1 MCKDTCKISF
11 EQLNL
16 KLNHVPESFLIFRIL
31 KCEIMKIIIQSLC
44 LSILLLNNVIT
55 AQNFDDVSIK
65 ATQVSEHVYMLI
77 GAGGNIGISVGED
90 GVFMIDSQFA
100 PLSSKIIA
108 EIQKISNQPIQ
119 FLVNTHHHGDHTG
132 GNVNIHNSGTTI
144 IAHDNVRINLEGNP
158 IEGMPIITFN
168 DKLNLFLNGDQIL
181 VFHIANAHTNGD
193 ALLYFNKSNV
203 LHTGDTYFNGRYPY
217 IDLNNGGSVDGYIA
231 AAKNTLILIDD
242 DTKIIPGH
250 GELSNKTEYETFLKM
265 LETIKANVVIEIN
278 NGKTED
284 EVAANTTLTETFDAL
299 GYGDGFINSEKM
311 RRTFY
316 LSLKN

>member
-1 MCKDTCKISF
+1 MRNK
-11 EQLNL
+11 Q
-16 KLNHVPESFLIFRIL
+16 
-31 KCEIMKIIIQSLC
+31 IMKIIIQSLC
-44 LSILLLNNVIT
+44 FFILLFNNIII
-55 AQNFDDVSIK
+55 AQNFDDVTIK
-65 ATQVSEHVYMLI
+65 TTQVSEHVYMLV
-77 GAGGNIGISVGED
+77 GAGGNIGVSVGDD

-108 EIQKISNQPIQ
+108 EIQKISNQPIR
-119 FLVNTHHHGDHTG
+119 FLVNTHHHGDHIG
-132 GNVNIHNSGTTI
+132 GNVKMHKSGTTI
-144 IAHDNVRINLEGNP
+144 IAHDNVRKNLDGKP
-158 IEGMPIITFN
+158 IEILPIITFN
-168 DKLNLFLNGDQIL
+168 DKLNLYLNGEQIL
-181 VFHIANAHTNGD
+181 FFHIANAHTNGD
-193 ALLYFNKSNV
+193 ALLYFNQSNV

-242 DTKIIPGH
+242 NTKIIPGH

-265 LETIKANVVIEIN
+265 LETVKANVVIEIN

-284 EVAANTTLTETFDAL
+284 EVAANTTLTETYDSL